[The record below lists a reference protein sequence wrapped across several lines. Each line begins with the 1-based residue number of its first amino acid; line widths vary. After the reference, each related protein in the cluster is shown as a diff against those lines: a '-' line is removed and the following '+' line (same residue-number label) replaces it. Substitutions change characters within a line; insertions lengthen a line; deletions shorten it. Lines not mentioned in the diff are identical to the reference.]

1 MPIRLSHCLLGVA
14 LATVLST
21 PWAQD
26 DHILSTRSLPH
37 PPIIAPP
44 PVQSPAVQ
52 APWAPPQFRTSRLAV
67 SIDSVQLQSSLQNPD
82 LPDTARRDAL
92 LLIVQYRYTNLTER
106 PVDMRVHQ
114 PRLSLLDAQGRR
126 LEPNRRL
133 TLDYLDLQNLDT
145 PGYDKL
151 NPLVS
156 VTTAAVFEVSPA
168 LFDARSWSLLVK
180 AGESARIALHG
191 LMRSR

>member
-1 MPIRLSHCLLGVA
+1 MPIRLSHRLLGVA
-14 LATVLST
+14 LSTLLST
-21 PWAQD
+21 SWAQD

-37 PPIIAPP
+37 PPIVAPL

-52 APWAPPQFRTSRLAV
+52 APWSPPQFRTARLAV
-67 SIDSVQLQSSLQNPD
+67 SIDSARLQSSLQNPD
-82 LPDTARRDAL
+82 LPEASRRDAL
-92 LLIVQYRYTNLTER
+92 LLIVQYRYSNLTER

-126 LEPNRRL
+126 FEPNRRL
-133 TLDYLDLQNLDT
+133 TLDYLDQQNLDT

-156 VTTAAVFEVSPA
+156 VSTVAVFEVSPA

-180 AGESARIALHG
+180 AGESVRIALDG
-191 LMRSR
+191 LVRNH